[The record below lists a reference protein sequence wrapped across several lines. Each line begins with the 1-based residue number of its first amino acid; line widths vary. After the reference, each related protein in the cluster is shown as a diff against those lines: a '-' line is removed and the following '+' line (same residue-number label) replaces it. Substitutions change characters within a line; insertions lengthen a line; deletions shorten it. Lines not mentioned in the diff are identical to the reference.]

1 MYCVI
6 GDNQG
11 MFITNF
17 KHERFTAYSAVKI
30 TAAIFLVNVLD
41 IPIAD
46 TATQYQIDNEYT
58 ILLLTSASIG
68 VTPSSSHKMIA
79 MVP

>member
-1 MYCVI
+1 MTIINMHCVI

-41 IPIAD
+41 IPLAD
-46 TATQYQIDNEYT
+46 IEPKHP
-58 ILLLTSASIG
+58 LG
-68 VTPSSSHKMIA
+68 VVWS
-79 MVP
+79 